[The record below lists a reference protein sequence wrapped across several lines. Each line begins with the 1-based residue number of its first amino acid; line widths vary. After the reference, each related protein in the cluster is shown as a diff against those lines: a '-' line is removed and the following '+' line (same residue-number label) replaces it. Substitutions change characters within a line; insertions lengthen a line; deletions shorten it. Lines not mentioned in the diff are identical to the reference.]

1 MTAIQ
6 TAAVAPLKVYI
17 AGKIAGDPEYK
28 RNFSPRTWS
37 RGTRGTSSSTR
48 RTFPKG

>member
-17 AGKIAGDPEYK
+17 AGKIAGDPAYK
-28 RNFSPRTWS
+28 RKFLAAHMEQRNE
-37 RGTRGTSSSTR
+37 GHMSSTR